1 EFDDAQLSGATGP
14 ATVTRSLKDREET
27 QEMQAFTLGGEHFI
41 DAWTVEY
48 AAGFSKSSEDES
60 GGISGAGFTGYF
72 PAGMGFNGTRKPR
85 LIAPADFYD
94 PANYKLDEVEYTEGL
109 TEDEQTSVNLDI
121 TRDFFAGNYPALVKF
136 GGKLTRR
143 EKEQDINEYKFK
155 KFEDNGF

>member
-1 EFDDAQLSGATGP
+1 MNNRLYLRTLFSSFKDDEQRIGNAVEFDDAQLNGATGP

-60 GGISGAGFTGYF
+60 GGISGAGFTGDF
-72 PAGMGFNGTRKPR
+72 TGMGFNGTRKPR
-85 LIAPADFYD
+85 LIAPAAFFD
-94 PANYKLDEVEYTEGL
+94 PANYDLDEVEYTEGL

-121 TRDFFAGNYPALVKF
+121 TRDFLPAI
-136 GGKLTRR
+136 TRHW
-143 EKEQDINEYKFK
+143 
-155 KFEDNGF
+155 